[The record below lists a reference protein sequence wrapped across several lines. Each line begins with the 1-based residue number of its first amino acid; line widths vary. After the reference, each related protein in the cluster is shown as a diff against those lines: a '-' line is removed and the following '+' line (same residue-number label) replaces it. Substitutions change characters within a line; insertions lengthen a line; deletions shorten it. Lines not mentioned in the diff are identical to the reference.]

1 MDNYTK
7 RFVAYAVMIV
17 GIAWAIAFA
26 IVFKHSAPSSP
37 SENSNSDYTYCV
49 EHGGSYI
56 ENGIGEGF
64 TCTLPT
70 PAPKTS

>member
-1 MDNYTK
+1 MSDYTK

-26 IVFKHSAPSSP
+26 VVMTNDAPSSP
-37 SENSNSDYTYCV
+37 DENFNYTYCV
-49 EHGGSYI
+49 ENGGSYI

-64 TCTLPT
+64 TCTMPT
-70 PAPKTS
+70 PVPATS